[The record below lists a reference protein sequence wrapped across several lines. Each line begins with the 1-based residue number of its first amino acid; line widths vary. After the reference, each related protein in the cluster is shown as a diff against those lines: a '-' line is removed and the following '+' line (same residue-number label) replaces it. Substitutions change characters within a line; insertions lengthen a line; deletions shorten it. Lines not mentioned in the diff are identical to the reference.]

1 MKKYFFFSVIF
12 FLAAFVSFSQADS
25 TLHWSVSAKK
35 ISDSVYELKATS
47 TIPVGWHLYGANPNV
62 DGLGAETIQFNY
74 DYENARNAQPASL
87 SGKQEQITDSIFNK
101 KVNIYKGDIA
111 VTQQVNIHGVVPAEL
126 KGTITVYLGR
136 KDEFQTPEFA
146 FDVKLEGGVTAS
158 SIATQLKLSTIDI
171 DHPVND
177 CGVAKSDDSSLLS
190 VFLLGFLG
198 GFIALLTPCVFPMI
212 PVTVS
217 FFTKRSGNR
226 ANAIRN
232 ATLYGFFIFLIYV
245 LLSIPFHLLGL
256 KPEILNT
263 ISTNAWLNIIFFVIF
278 IIFSLSFFGFF
289 DITLPSS
296 IAGKADSKSSVAN
309 AGGIFFMAL
318 TLAIVSFSCTGPILG
333 SLLVGSLSGGAWPL
347 TYGLAGFGLALAL
360 PFALFAVF
368 PNWLHSLPKSG
379 GWLDTVKKVLAF
391 IELALAFK
399 FLSNADLVMHW
410 GILKREIFFAVW
422 ILIGLGLTLYLF
434 GVLRL
439 PHDYKGMKI
448 SSGRKIL
455 GVLILVFTLYLI
467 PGVTSSKYANLQLLS
482 GFPPPLTY
490 SIYGKE
496 NVLNKG
502 LEANVVNDFD
512 KALQLSKEEHK
523 PILIDFTGWAC
534 VNCRKMEENVW
545 TQPEVYNYI
554 KENYILV
561 SLYVD
566 DRQLLPIEQRFTYKT
581 STGYDKEIRTQGDK
595 WATFQEE
602 NFNKASQPL
611 YAILDNNERLMNHP
625 VGYTPDSKEY
635 LKWLQCGKETF
646 MSSK

>member
-1 MKKYFFFSVIF
+1 MKKYFLLPVIF
-12 FLAAFVSFSQADS
+12 SLAALLVFSQDS
-25 TLHWSVSAKK
+25 SLHWNVSAKK
-35 ISDSVYELKATS
+35 ISDNFYELKATA
-47 TIPVGWHLYGANPNV
+47 TVPAGWHLYGPNEKI
-62 DGLGAETIQFNY
+62 DGLGAETIVFAY
-74 DYENARNAQPASL
+74 DYENAQNASPENFT
-87 SGKQEQITDSIFNK
+87 GKTEQIDDPIFGK
-101 KVNIYKGDIA
+101 KVTVLTGNITVSRKIKITG
-111 VTQQVNIHGVVPAEL
+111 TVPAAL
-126 KGTITVYLGR
+126 KGTITAYLG
-136 KDEFQTPEFA
+136 KNDEFQTPEFP
-146 FDVKLEGGVTAS
+146 FTTPLEGGVVTS
-158 SIATQLKLSTIDI
+158 GTTTLKLTSVDVA
-171 DHPVND
+171 HPRNN
-177 CGVAKSDDSSLLS
+177 CGVSESAHTNWWS

-198 GFIALLTPCVFPMI
+198 GLIALVTPCVFPMI

-217 FFTKRSGNR
+217 FFTKRSANR
-226 ANAIRN
+226 KTAIRN
-232 ATLYGFFIFLIYV
+232 ASLYGFFIFLIYILISV
-245 LLSIPFHLLGL
+245 PFHLLGL

-289 DITLPSS
+289 EITLPSS
-296 IAGKADSKSSVAN
+296 IAGKADSKSNIAS
-309 AGGIFFMAL
+309 AGGIFFMSL

-379 GWLDTVKKVLAF
+379 GWLDTVKKFLAF
-391 IELALAFK
+391 VELALAFK

-410 GILKREIFFAVW
+410 GILKREVFFGVW
-422 ILIGLGLTLYLF
+422 ILIGLALTLYLF
-434 GVLRL
+434 GVIRL

-448 SSGRKIL
+448 GTGRKVT
-455 GVLILVFTLYLI
+455 GVLMALFTLYMI
-467 PGVTSSKYANLQLLS
+467 PGVTATRYANLQWLS

-490 SIYGKE
+490 SIYGKD

-512 KALQLSKEEHK
+512 KAVQLAKAQHK

-554 KENYILV
+554 RNNYILV

-566 DRQLLPIEQRFTYKT
+566 DRQLLPVDKRFTYT
-581 STGYDKEIRTQGDK
+581 TTAGFNKEIKTQGDK
-595 WATFQEE
+595 WATFQQE
-602 NFNKASQPL
+602 NFTKASQPL
-611 YAILDNNERLMNHP
+611 YVILDNEQRLMNHP
-625 VGYTPDSKEY
+625 VGYTPDAKEY
-635 LKWLQCGKETF
+635 LKWLQCGRETF
-646 MSSK
+646 LSEK